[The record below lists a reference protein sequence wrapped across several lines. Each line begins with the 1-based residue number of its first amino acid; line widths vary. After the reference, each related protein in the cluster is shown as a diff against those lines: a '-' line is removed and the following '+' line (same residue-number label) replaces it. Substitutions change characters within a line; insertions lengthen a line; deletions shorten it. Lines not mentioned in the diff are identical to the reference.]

1 MSKPVDT
8 ENLQNKFTFKE
19 LRKIWKPL
27 SKQCKDIYVEDI
39 SPAGLLD
46 IKKRWIHFYSSED
59 FTLEETIQEI
69 EDYTDNSKVE
79 LRSIRGH

>member
-8 ENLQNKFTFKE
+8 ENLQNKFTFRE

-27 SKQCKDIYVEDI
+27 SKYCKDIYVEDI

-69 EDYTDNSKVE
+69 EAYTDNSKVE

>member
-1 MSKPVDT
+1 MSKPVET
-8 ENLQNKFTFKE
+8 ENLQNKFTFRE
-19 LRKIWKPL
+19 LRQIWKPL
-27 SKQCKDIYVEDI
+27 SDYCINNYAKEI

-46 IKKRWIHFYSSED
+46 IKKRWIHFYSLED

-69 EDYTDNSKVE
+69 EDYTGSDKVE